1 MPLKKIPT
9 NNNADSANAT
19 HKRWMQLDN
28 AAKIYPAA
36 KRRDWTALFR
46 LSAEMTEAVDPQIL
60 FQAQCLTLL
69 RFPGFALK
77 LKRGLFWYY
86 LEQHHGA
93 PEIRGDVGNPCVRI
107 KPSENDGFLFRLRY
121 YERRIALEVYH
132 VLSDGAGGMS
142 FMKTLLA
149 EYLRLK
155 YGAEIPRG
163 SEILD
168 CNEPTQQGELEDS
181 YIKYAR
187 EIRHGRH
194 EKNSYY
200 IDGTPETDDFI
211 HITSGIVPVK
221 DILAKAKGYGVSLT
235 EYLTALMITAI
246 DKIQREEIHQTHRLQ
261 PIKVC
266 VPVNMRAFYPSITKR
281 NFSYFVNIGIEPKY
295 GQHSFEEILQIVRHQ
310 TGLEITE
317 KMLNA
322 RFSDNVRSEQAKIL
336 RIMPL
341 FIKNFAMRL
350 VFNRVGDRKTSTCL
364 SNMGNTAL
372 PEEMSKYITRM
383 DAILGPL
390 SRNKVVCATISC
402 NGTMIINFTRTMK
415 ESILEKEFFRL
426 LVKEGVPVKIET
438 NAPAVD

>member
-1 MPLKKIPT
+1 MKKT
-9 NNNADSANAT
+9 NAPDATKNTTAT
-19 HKRWMQLDN
+19 HKKWMQLDN

-46 LSAEMTEAVDPQIL
+46 LSAELTEAVDPQIL

-69 RFPGFALK
+69 RFPGFALQ

-86 LEQHHGA
+86 LEQNHGA
-93 PEIRGDVGNPCVRI
+93 PEIRGDVGNPCVRM

-132 VLSDGAGGMS
+132 VLSDGGGGIC

-163 SEILD
+163 DEILD
-168 CNEPTQQGELEDS
+168 CNELAQANELEDS

-187 EIRHGRH
+187 KTRFENHD
-194 EKNSYY
+194 KNSYY
-200 IDGTPETDDFI
+200 LSGTPETDDFI
-211 HITSGIVPVK
+211 HITSGIIPVK
-221 DILAKAKGYGVSLT
+221 DILAQAKKHGISLT
-235 EYLTALMITAI
+235 GYLTAVMITAI
-246 DKIQREEIHQTHRLQ
+246 DKIQREEVRQAHRLH
-261 PIKVC
+261 PVKVC
-266 VPVNMRAFYPSITKR
+266 VPVNLRAFYPSSTMR

-295 GQHSFEEILQIVRHQ
+295 GKYNFEEIIQIVHHQ
-310 TGLEITE
+310 MGLEVTE

-322 RFSDNVRSEQAKIL
+322 RFSSNVRSEQSQIL

-341 FIKNFAMRL
+341 FIKNFAMRM

-364 SNMGNTAL
+364 SNMGNTSL
-372 PEEMSKYITRM
+372 PAEMAKYITRM

-402 NGTMIINFTRTMK
+402 NGNLIIDFTRTMK
-415 ESILEKEFFRL
+415 ESILEKEFFRI
-426 LVKEGVPVKIET
+426 LVKEGIHVKIET
-438 NAPAVD
+438 NAPLTD